1 MEKSIMEKLHCSEK
15 KAILIAGQLK
25 DLSPELKPL
34 LEQWL
39 SGCDVTDDTLYHG
52 YSLNMITKKNGM
64 NFTGALLTLDSLL
77 KEPDQTL
84 KVLNEPVR

>member
-1 MEKSIMEKLHCSEK
+1 MERFIMEKLHCSEK
-15 KAILIAGQLK
+15 KSILIAGQLE

-52 YSLNMITKKNGM
+52 YSLNMIMKKYGM
-64 NFTGALLTLDSLL
+64 KFTGALLTLDSLL
-77 KEPDQTL
+77 KKPDKTL
-84 KVLNEPVR
+84 KVLSEPVR